1 MRIFNLGA
9 WNLAGICI
17 NTFHNYLLIF
27 VKFDDVIKKLWT
39 KNSEFSMD
47 YVTKHYVIVV
57 QYLLLKLT
65 SQWPHWIC
73 LFIDTKYNIG
83 CHRKFRV
90 NPVFVETILISLLHN
105 REIEK
110 ATSAQITIERRGGKR
125 IFFFV
130 GAIIPACL
138 IIANLTEQCV
148 RRIVWKVKFSK
159 LHCSTQTV
167 FV

>member
-17 NTFHNYLLIF
+17 NTFHNYLPIF

-65 SQWPHWIC
+65 SQWLHWIC

-125 IFFFV
+125 IFFFCRSHYTRLPNNCKFDRTMCTPDSMESEV
-130 GAIIPACL
+130 FK
-138 IIANLTEQCV
+138 IAL
-148 RRIVWKVKFSK
+148 
-159 LHCSTQTV
+159 
-167 FV
+167 